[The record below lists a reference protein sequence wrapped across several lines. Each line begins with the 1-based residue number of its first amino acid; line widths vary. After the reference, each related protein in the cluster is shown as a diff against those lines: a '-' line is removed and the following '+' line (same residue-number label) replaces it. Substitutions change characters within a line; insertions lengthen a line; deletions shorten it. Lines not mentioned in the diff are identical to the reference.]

1 MRQAASHARSNDATE
16 EHIEVL
22 DGWDMTLLFVTYLG
36 QSKAA
41 RPKKESL
48 DRTLCSCSA
57 WTNQINPNISPTLW
71 HEVQRRIGNTNL
83 LTRLAKCLR
92 NTELKPFKTL
102 LNMNCIWFWSCAG
115 SGQAETQSFSSLQ
128 PTLLELK
135 NQKHFATRSAW
146 QIKELGPLHGVCKQ
160 MWHCQLIAASC
171 HFRFDVHCMASPS
184 LLFSLSLSRARFLS
198 PPHSIYTCSICS
210 NLVIIYTHRCVL
222 WDCETLQFLWFQ
234 LLPLH
239 LFDFVICG
247 S

>member
-146 QIKELGPLHGVCKQ
+146 QIKELGPLHGVCKHRCDTASWLQ
-160 MWHCQLIAASC
+160 PHAISGSTCIAWPP
-171 HFRFDVHCMASPS
+171 H
-184 LLFSLSLSRARFLS
+184 LFSSLSLSLSLARARAFS
-198 PPHSIYTCSICS
+198 
-210 NLVIIYTHRCVL
+210 
-222 WDCETLQFLWFQ
+222 
-234 LLPLH
+234 LPLTRYIRV
-239 LFDFVICG
+239 LSVVI
-247 S
+247 